1 MRLKI
6 TNNYS
11 QNFSLPKRS
20 KVLIKFIVL
29 HYTGMRKESSAV
41 NRLCDPRSKVS
52 AHYFIKKNGA
62 ILQLVPDLYE
72 AWHAGKSRWK
82 KFKLLN
88 KYSIGIEIQNTGHDY
103 TFENY
108 TSKQMSSLKKLL
120 KSLFKI
126 YKINYKHV
134 LGHSDISPDRKKDP
148 GEKFPWEILSKKGLA
163 FWHDLDKKMLKKDR
177 LIKLSLNEKN
187 EFLSILQKIGYNK
200 VNHITTSQSNRYLTK
215 SFQRRFRQDLVNG
228 IIDKECLLI
237 IRNLDTK
244 IKKS

>member
-20 KVLIKFIVL
+20 KALIKFIVL

-41 NRLCDPRSKVS
+41 YRLCNSKSKVS
-52 AHYFIKKNGA
+52 AHYFIKKNGV

-82 KFKLLN
+82 EFKLLN

-108 TSKQMSSLKKLL
+108 TSRQMSSLKKLL

-163 FWHDLDKKMLKKDR
+163 FWHNLNKKMLKKNR

-187 EFLSILQKIGYNK
+187 ENLSI
-200 VNHITTSQSNRYLTK
+200 
-215 SFQRRFRQDLVNG
+215 
-228 IIDKECLLI
+228 
-237 IRNLDTK
+237 
-244 IKKS
+244 